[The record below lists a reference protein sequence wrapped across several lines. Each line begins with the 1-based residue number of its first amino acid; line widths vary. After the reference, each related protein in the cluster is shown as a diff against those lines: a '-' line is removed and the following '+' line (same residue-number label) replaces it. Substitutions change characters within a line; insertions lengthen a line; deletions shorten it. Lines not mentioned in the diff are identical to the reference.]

1 MSRPFRVTRAQAR
14 ELRAIKDRTTRSGGI
29 PHDEVVRRMH
39 ERVTRDLRRM
49 VKAYKHPGRE
59 INDILELLALSHAE
73 GLKVEEPLN
82 ELLGKIADKAR
93 AA

>member
-1 MSRPFRVTRAQAR
+1 MLSVHATSIQG
-14 ELRAIKDRTTRSGGI
+14 T
-29 PHDEVVRRMH
+29 V
-39 ERVTRDLRRM
+39 
-49 VKAYKHPGRE
+49 
-59 INDILELLALSHAE
+59 ELLALSHAE